1 MTDLRAVAFY
11 LARTGQAPRALRRKW
26 QQGENND

>member
-1 MTDLRAVAFY
+1 MTDSAALLHFCAN
-11 LARTGQAPRALRRKW
+11 GQAPRALPQW

>member
-1 MTDLRAVAFY
+1 MTDLRDAAFY
-11 LARTGQAPRALRRKW
+11 LARTGQAPRALPQW